1 MVEVTR
7 RGVLKATVVALA
19 VAAAWA
25 PLPPRLIE
33 RWFSTGVYPP
43 LQHVFTP
50 ISNTVPFAWLDIL
63 FTAGVAAAI
72 FALVRAIR
80 RSWRTRR
87 IGVVLRALAQVAVGA
102 AVVYLV
108 FLIIWGFNYRRIP
121 MSERLV
127 LERGKPDN
135 EAVARLG
142 LEAATRLNA
151 LHADAHAAGW
161 ETDVRDS
168 ASLRRAFEI
177 VQHALSDGA
186 PAVPGRLKRS
196 AFGPYFRWTSVDG
209 MINPFGL
216 EVIANPDLLPF
227 ERPSVAAHE
236 WSHLAGYANEAE
248 ASFVGWLTCI
258 RADVPAQYSGWL
270 YLFWQVNGE
279 VNASDR
285 ARLGKALA
293 EGPRRDINA
302 IVTRLR
308 EGQLPALRNASW
320 LVYDQYL
327 KANRVEEGIRSYGE
341 VVTLILR
348 ARFDEGWVPVRRGAS
363 ARSGPGS

>member
-1 MVEVTR
+1 MVEVTP
-7 RGVLKATVVALA
+7 RGVLKAAVVALA
-19 VAAAWA
+19 AVAAWA
-25 PLPPRLIE
+25 PMPPRTIE
-33 RWFSTGVYPP
+33 RWFSTGIYPP
-43 LQHVFTP
+43 LQHVLTP

-63 FTAGVAAAI
+63 VTAGVAATL

-87 IGVVLRALAQVAVGA
+87 VTVLLRALVQA
-102 AVVYLV
+102 AVAAAAVYLV
-108 FLIIWGFNYRRIP
+108 FLILWGFNYRRVP

-127 LERGKPDN
+127 LDRGSPDN
-135 EAVARLG
+135 EAVAELG
-142 LEAATRLNA
+142 LQAVARLNA
-151 LHADAHAAGW
+151 LHDDAHAAGW
-161 ETDVRDS
+161 AGDVRDDG
-168 ASLRRAFEI
+168 ALRRAFEI
-177 VQHALSDGA
+177 VQHALSDGRT
-186 PAVPGRLKRS
+186 AVPGRLKRS

-209 MINPFGL
+209 MINPFAL

-227 ERPSVAAHE
+227 ERSFVAAHE

-248 ASFVGWLTCI
+248 ANFVGWLTCI

-279 VNASDR
+279 VRAADR
-285 ARLGKALA
+285 ARLADALA

-308 EGQLPALRNASW
+308 EGQLPALRTASW

-348 ARFDEGWVPVRRGAS
+348 ARFDEEWVPVRRDAAAHS
-363 ARSGPGS
+363 QPGS